1 MSAAV
6 FAPILLGSYIQNKA
20 VNFCLMI
27 LKQFGTGVMVSTAFI
42 HVWKR
47 IPLVLKMT
55 DKP

>member
-47 IPLVLKMT
+47 IPSC
-55 DKP
+55 